1 MSTINKERSTMKIK
15 ITRPTP
21 PQTVESK
28 AYFILGY
35 SLSVKGYFNTPDAAC
50 VVRMP
55 RGARDFKNRAAAL
68 EFCRC
73 ELDERRLRAEE
84 AKS

>member
-1 MSTINKERSTMKIK
+1 MTIK

-35 SLSVKGYFNTPDAAC
+35 SLSVKEYFNTPDVPC
-50 VVRMP
+50 IVRMP

-73 ELDERRLRAEE
+73 ELDERALRLKET
-84 AKS
+84 KS